1 VSIQPVSDIILDVA
15 MAADP
20 AKVSAAKQRLA
31 ALGDASASGS
41 FGEVLSAQT
50 GEVSTRWSPLAEAR
64 FFSAPTGVAIKEKSS
79 LDQAK
84 RGLETLVAKML
95 VESML
100 PKDGGTFFG
109 KDNAGG
115 VWRSMLADK
124 IATEMT
130 KGKGLGILPH
140 NVLKKG

>member
-1 VSIQPVSDIILDVA
+1 MSIQPVSDIILDVA

-20 AKVSAAKQRLA
+20 AKVSAAKQRLSE
-31 ALGDASASGS
+31 LGDASGAGS

-50 GEVSTRWSPLAEAR
+50 GETSTRWSPLAEAR
-64 FFSAPTGVAIKEKSS
+64 FFSAPTGVAIKEKASM
-79 LDQAK
+79 DQAK

-100 PKDGGTFFG
+100 PKEGGTFFG

-130 KGKGLGILPH
+130 KGKGLGILPA
-140 NVLKKG
+140 NVMKKG